1 MSKLKPT
8 KVPGLPAI
16 PSDASPDLKAYLKA
30 LGEALEIRLGRR
42 GDQRD
47 RAITLRELIDSGLAK
62 ELKSA
67 PFNPNKSSE
76 IHVGISSITGP
87 HLLTPPTPSGFTVSG
102 AFKNVVLNWSDPNF
116 IYSNHSYTE
125 VFRQNAQAADPDGI
139 AESQTLGGAGNL
151 SFTGVL
157 STQDATNGTIQN
169 STITFNAP
177 TKVTITSLGSDESGR
192 NFTVTGTNASGST
205 VDSGAVAGPTAGA
218 TKEFSSTD
226 SGSGGLFKTV
236 TEIACSSNIVGNVS
250 AGCAESADEIGNA
263 TSIGSSGSMV
273 ATDAA
278 VAAGEAYFYWIRFVS
293 EEGVAGPFNS
303 TNGTIASTVRIQET
317 DISEDAITTPKL
329 KAGAITADKGMFAT
343 AAIVSADIANAAITD
358 AKINFLANDQAVINT
373 AHIVNAAI
381 TTAKIQNLAATTDKI
396 NDAAITTAKI
406 NDLAVVTLKIAGN
419 AVTIPEASFTAGT
432 NTNTTLQSVSFTV
445 PSDTGI
451 SGFTMD
457 IVLTF
462 SCQPFCIS
470 DDGSDSALISFQ
482 RSGSNLTLTGANN
495 FGYKNDPYEETG
507 TAGHTMKMPPISV
520 SVLDENVS
528 PGTYTYSVI
537 HSGSFGVNFKFESR
551 LLLALGVK
559 R

>member
-67 PFNPNKSSE
+67 PFNPNNSSE
-76 IHVGISSITGP
+76 IHVGISSINGP

-116 IYSNHSYTE
+116 IYSNHSHTE
-125 VFRQNAQAADPDGI
+125 IFRQNAQAADPDGI
-139 AESQTLGGAGNL
+139 AESQTLGSAGNL

-192 NFTVTGTNASGST
+192 NFTVTGTNASGSS
-205 VDSGAVAGPTAGA
+205 VNSGAVAGPTAGA
-218 TKEFSSTD
+218 TKEFLST
-226 SGSGGLFKTV
+226 SGDGLFKTV
-236 TEIACSSNIVGNVS
+236 TQIACSSSIVGNVS
-250 AGCAESADEIGNA
+250 AGCAESTDAIGSA
-263 TSIGSSGSMV
+263 TSIGTSGSMV

-329 KAGAITADKGMFAT
+329 KAGAITADKGMFQS
-343 AAIVSADIANAAITD
+343 AAIESADIADGN
-358 AKINFLANDQAVINT
+358 
-373 AHIVNAAI
+373 I
-381 TTAKIQNLAATTDKI
+381 TTAKIAAAAVTNAKI
-396 NDAAITTAKI
+396 HFLSADTAAIGNAHII
-406 NDLAVVTLKIAGN
+406 NNSVETLQIQGN
-419 AVTIPEASFTAGT
+419 AVTVPDFDTYTDKAISASGGTQDVFNETSFVNAVGGSTSITAPILITVTGYHSGRDDDAT
-432 NTNTTLQSVSFTV
+432 EGDSGVILRLYVDEGSGYPGVSFPNV
-445 PSDTGI
+445 EQV
-451 SGFTMD
+451 SGTEG
-457 IVLTF
+457 
-462 SCQPFCIS
+462 
-470 DDGSDSALISFQ
+470 DDGTTFICVPF
-482 RSGSNLTLTGANN
+482 
-495 FGYKNDPYEETG
+495 F
-507 TAGHTMKMPPISV
+507 I
-520 SVLDENVS
+520 
-528 PGTYTYSVI
+528 
-537 HSGSFGVNFKFESR
+537 
-551 LLLALGVK
+551 
-559 R
+559 

>member
-381 TTAKIQNLAATTDKI
+381 TD
-396 NDAAITTAKI
+396 AKI
-406 NDLAVVTLKIAGN
+406 NFLAANQAVIDTAHITDLAVKTLKIDGN
-419 AVTIPEASFTAGT
+419 AVT
-432 NTNTTLQSVSFTV
+432 V
-445 PSDTGI
+445 PSGQVQT
-451 SGFTMD
+451 
-457 IVLTF
+457 
-462 SCQPFCIS
+462 S
-470 DDGSDSALISFQ
+470 DVYSNSTVIT
-482 RSGSNLTLTGANN
+482 SGSPTLITNACTFTTSAASSVIVNLFVQPLVYGFIGGDSSITIAVQLLCTGQTT
-495 FGYKNDPYEETG
+495 K
-507 TAGHTMKMPPISV
+507 
-520 SVLDENVS
+520 
-528 PGTYTYSVI
+528 TYTFGQVVNMHDDEDSVTHRLVPTSLPFI
-537 HSGSFGVNFKFESR
+537 SISHVFTGVSAGSLSISAKYYGSRGFKNGVLSAIGAQR
-551 LLLALGVK
+551 
-559 R
+559 

>member
-1 MSKLKPT
+1 MASTPT

-16 PSDASPDLKAYLKA
+16 PSNASPDLKAYLKA

-76 IHVGISSITGP
+76 THVGISSINGP

-139 AESQTLGGAGNL
+139 AESQTLGSAGNL

-192 NFTVTGTNASGST
+192 NFTVTGTNASGSS
-205 VDSGAVAGPTAGA
+205 VNSGPVAGPTAGA
-218 TKEFSSTD
+218 TKEFSST
-226 SGSGGLFKTV
+226 SGDGLFKTV
-236 TEIACSSNIVGNVS
+236 TQIACSSSIVGNVS
-250 AGCAESADEIGNA
+250 AGCAESADAIGNA
-263 TSIGSSGSMV
+263 TSIGTSGSMV
-273 ATDAA
+273 STDAA

-329 KAGAITADKGMFAT
+329 KAGAITADKGMFQS
-343 AAIVSADIANAAITD
+343 AAIESADIADGN
-358 AKINFLANDQAVINT
+358 
-373 AHIVNAAI
+373 I
-381 TTAKIQNLAATTDKI
+381 TTAKIAA
-396 NDAAITTAKI
+396 AAITTAKI
-406 NDLAVVTLKIAGN
+406 NAAAITNAKIGTAAVGTLSIDGN
-419 AVTIPEASFTAGT
+419 AVTVPDFDTYSDKAVLKASGEQDVFNETSFVVSTGDSSITAPILITVTGYHSARDDNSDEGDSGVILKLYVDEGSGSSLKVEQISGTETDSGT
-432 NTNTTLQSVSFTV
+432 NFICVPFSMTYKTAATYRTKIRLSATPVRVQTTS
-445 PSDTGI
+445 GI
-451 SGFTMD
+451 
-457 IVLTF
+457 
-462 SCQPFCIS
+462 
-470 DDGSDSALISFQ
+470 
-482 RSGSNLTLTGANN
+482 GA
-495 FGYKNDPYEETG
+495 Y
-507 TAGHTMKMPPISV
+507 TADCNIIQVKSLRV
-520 SVLDENVS
+520 
-528 PGTYTYSVI
+528 
-537 HSGSFGVNFKFESR
+537 
-551 LLLALGVK
+551 AVK